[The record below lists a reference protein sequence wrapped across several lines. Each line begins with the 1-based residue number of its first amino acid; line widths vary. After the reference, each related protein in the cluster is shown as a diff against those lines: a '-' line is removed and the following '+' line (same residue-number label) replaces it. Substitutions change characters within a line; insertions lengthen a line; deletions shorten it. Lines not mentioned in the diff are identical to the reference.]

1 MYVPFKS
8 ICECVAV
15 DVSCLG
21 AGPGPGKLAAVWEK
35 AEWEL
40 WHLSTAG
47 TASQSCPLL
56 RPLISL
62 PSSLISADGLASDF
76 PEKTED
82 IK

>member
-15 DVSCLG
+15 DLSCLG
-21 AGPGPGKLAAVWEK
+21 AGPGPGELAAVWEK
-35 AEWEL
+35 AEWE
-40 WHLSTAG
+40 LSTAG

-62 PSSLISADGLASDF
+62 ASSLISADGLASDF